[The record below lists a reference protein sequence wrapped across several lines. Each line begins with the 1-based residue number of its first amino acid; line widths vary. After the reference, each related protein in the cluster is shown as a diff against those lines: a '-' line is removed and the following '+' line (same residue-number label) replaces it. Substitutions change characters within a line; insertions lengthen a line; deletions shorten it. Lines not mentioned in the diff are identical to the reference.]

1 MNFLELK
8 LQNNWIEFGYHL
20 KIPIEELHKI
30 EVNVGRDTNQCT
42 NQLLFMWRELNS
54 DASWEPLVKALK
66 QCGLFLLSAIVSKRY
81 RTSGP
86 TFCSLGYTDYDMNDV
101 LASIPNSM
109 PVLKF
114 IYFYWSS

>member
-8 LQNNWIEFGYHL
+8 LQNNWIKFGYHL
-20 KIPIEELHKI
+20 NIPMEELHKI
-30 EVNVGRDTNQCT
+30 EANVGRDTNHCT
-42 NQLLFMWRELNS
+42 NQLLFMWRKLNP

-81 RTSGP
+81 RRSGS
-86 TFCSLGYTDYDMNDV
+86 TFCSLGYTDCDMYDV

-109 PVLKF
+109 PILKF